1 MLCNEYQHRLLA
13 RGSPSKLV
21 SEESPPVNIFSSWI
35 ANGRSGRTSLALP
48 CILDMMVSN
57 QVVSQP
63 HCLKTPA
70 CSRRPSFNSKLAYTS
85 GVGDKGVTVRPV
97 VYGLLV
103 APGGCCLY
111 TCNTRPERPKHNK
124 SPRQSRTTPRH
135 LLSVYFTLYKN
146 PCIPSLLQFTLTKR
160 ERRRYDVAILEQ
172 ASN

>member
-1 MLCNEYQHRLLA
+1 MLCNEYQHGLLA

-21 SEESPPVNIFSSWI
+21 SEESPPINIFSSWI

-57 QVVSQP
+57 QAVSQP

-124 SPRQSRTTPRH
+124 APRQSRTTPRH
-135 LLSVYFTLYKN
+135 LRSVYCTLYKN
-146 PCIPSLLQFTLTKR
+146 PGISALLQVTLTKR

>member
-21 SEESPPVNIFSSWI
+21 SEESPPINIFSSWI

-57 QVVSQP
+57 QAVSQP

-124 SPRQSRTTPRH
+124 APRQSRTTPRH
-135 LLSVYFTLYKN
+135 LRSVYCTLYKN
-146 PCIPSLLQFTLTKR
+146 PGISALLQVTLTKR